1 MFAFKL
7 MRESKKIIERIGK
20 KYKLCTAC
28 THTRTN
34 RYMHTRRMRFT
45 ADLTCLF
52 DLAASA

>member
-28 THTRTN
+28 THTCTN